1 MDLAR
6 VFEEVPK
13 VGVATK
19 FSPKLPQAS
28 GANGGKIRGN
38 LKIPEILPGF
48 LLNKWRYGWVHVWQ
62 DRLAPFKLTGQF

>member
-19 FSPKLPQAS
+19 FPPKLPQAS
-28 GANGGKIRGN
+28 RANGRKIREN
-38 LKIPEILPGF
+38 LQILEI
-48 LLNKWRYGWVHVWQ
+48 LLNKRECVWVHVRQ
-62 DRLAPFKLTGQF
+62 DRLALFKLTGHF

>member
-1 MDLAR
+1 MDLAW

-28 GANGGKIRGN
+28 RANGRKIRGN
-38 LKIPEILPGF
+38 LQILEILLGF
-48 LLNKWRYGWVHVWQ
+48 LLNKSRYGWVHVRQ